1 MPHSDILEISNGFQA
16 NFWDAALPAF
26 SAVVQT
32 SVLNTSFLEDT
43 E

>member
-1 MPHSDILEISNGFQA
+1 MPLSDILEIPSGFQA
-16 NFWDAALPAF
+16 NFWDPPLPAF